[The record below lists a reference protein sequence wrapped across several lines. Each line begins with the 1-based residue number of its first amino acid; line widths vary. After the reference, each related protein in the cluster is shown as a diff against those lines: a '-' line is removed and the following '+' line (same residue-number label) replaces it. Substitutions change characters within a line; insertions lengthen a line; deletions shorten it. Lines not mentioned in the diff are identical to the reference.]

1 MDMKKLVLIP
11 VILFLASC
19 SGGKGDSDAWG
30 TFEATEIIIS
40 AEVPGKILHFN
51 IQEGQILKEGVMIG
65 LIDTT
70 DWLLK
75 KEQLLSQ
82 KSTIASKY
90 PNVASQIA
98 VQEQQLK
105 NLRVEKDR
113 IEKLYKESAATKKQL
128 DDINGNIDLVQKQI
142 QSIETQN
149 TSVGGELGSL
159 SKQIE
164 QADENLKRCHI
175 VNPVNG
181 TVLDK
186 YAEANEMTATGKSLY
201 KIADLGELYLRVYI
215 SGSQLPNVKIG
226 DKVDVFVDKDE
237 NSNQKLEGEVSWIST
252 TAEFTPKIIQTKQER
267 VNLVYA
273 MKVRVKN
280 DGTLK
285 IGMPGEIKFQ
295 IH

>member
-1 MDMKKLVLIP
+1 MRKLFFIP

-30 TFEATEIIIS
+30 TFESTEVIIS
-40 AEVPGKILHFN
+40 SEVSGKILRFD
-51 IQEGQILKEGVMIG
+51 IEEGQVLKPGTQIG

-75 KEQLLSQ
+75 RDQLMSQ
-82 KSTIASKY
+82 KISIASKY

-105 NLRVEKDR
+105 NLQVEKSR
-113 IEKLYKESAATKKQL
+113 LEKMFKDGAATKKQL
-128 DDINGNIDLVQKQI
+128 DDISGSIDLVQKQI

-149 TSVGGELGSL
+149 ASVGGELGSL

-164 QADENLKRCHI
+164 QINENLKRCHI
-175 VNPVNG
+175 INNVDG
-181 TVLDK
+181 TVLEK
-186 YAEANEMTATGKSLY
+186 YAEANEMTATGKALY
-201 KIADLGELYLRVYI
+201 KIANLNELFLRVYI
-215 SGSQLPNVKIG
+215 SGAQLPSVKIG
-226 DKVDVFVDKDE
+226 DKVDVLVDKDE
-237 NSNQKLEGEVSWIST
+237 NSKQKLEGEVSWISSS
-252 TAEFTPKIIQTKQER
+252 AEFTPKIIQTKEER

-273 MKVRVKN
+273 VKVRVKN

-285 IGMPGEIKFQ
+285 IGMPGEIKF
-295 IH
+295 HNH